1 MMVAGA
7 IWIWIAVTAARR
19 SGATVACGLSGST
32 IDDRRNFGGNQGGGM
47 AAVDIQSQEEPSA
60 QTVSAVLDAAAERI
74 AAAGVENARADAE
87 ALVADALGMKPE
99 ELSVDSAGEIPPEV
113 AERDRGAGARRVD
126 REPMAYIL
134 GHAPFRGLEIA
145 VDARVL
151 WPRRET
157 ELLVEVGAELP
168 EGARVHEVG
177 TGSGAIALALINE
190 RPDLRVTASDLS
202 PEAAEAARENAERLG
217 LELEVTVGEGLPDSL
232 LGEGVDL
239 VIANLPYVTDSTI
252 FERSPEIQRE
262 PRIAVTGDCGEDG
275 LGVIRGLIEETPSGW
290 RLALEHDTHHGPAM
304 RELLRDA
311 TTLQDYE
318 GDERVTVGFAP

>member
-1 MMVAGA
+1 
-7 IWIWIAVTAARR
+7 
-19 SGATVACGLSGST
+19 
-32 IDDRRNFGGNQGGGM
+32 M
-47 AAVDIQSQEEPSA
+47 AAIDVQNQEGPSA
-60 QTVSAVLDAAAERI
+60 RTVSAVLDAAAERI
-74 AAAGVENARADAE
+74 AAAGVENARRDAE
-87 ALVADALGMKPE
+87 ILVADAIGVKPE
-99 ELSVDSAGEIPPEV
+99 ELSVESAGEIPADV
-113 AERDRGAGARRVD
+113 AAAIEERVARRVD

-134 GHAPFRGLEIA
+134 GRAPFRGLEVA
-145 VDARVL
+145 VDQRVL

-157 ELLVEVGAELP
+157 ELLVEVGVELP

-177 TGSGAIALALINE
+177 TGSGAIALALLAE

-217 LELEVTVGEGLPDSL
+217 IPLEVSVATGIPDGL
-232 LGEGVDL
+232 EGVDL

-262 PRIAVTGDCGEDG
+262 PRIAVTGSCGEDG

-290 RLALEHDTHHGPAM
+290 KLAMEHDTHHGPTM
-304 RELLRDA
+304 REMLRDA